1 MTCILNNDFIMLTR
15 RFILYIYPLG
25 LDSKGKKEELL
36 KLITESSSLR
46 DLKDTGFRVPVYIQ
60 CKLSDRPPC
69 YPEIYEGADEAI
81 ALRNKAMNSLKAPN
95 A

>member
-1 MTCILNNDFIMLTR
+1 MLTKC
-15 RFILYIYPLG
+15 FILFTYLPG

-36 KLITESSSLR
+36 KLIKESSSLR
-46 DLKDTGFRVPVYIQ
+46 DLKDSGFRVPVYIQ